1 MNLITNQLRKQSAQQ
16 FIDRI
21 QSGNDVYYMFIGRPT
36 PFPDDNA
43 PPTPVDNTQT
53 LNVDVF
59 EQMIAAKRVAPSD
72 VQMVATRYDWTSNTV
87 YQPYV
92 HDGDLSTT
100 RYYVLVNRGVN
111 HSVFKCID
119 NNNGFPSTVAPDS
132 NSTSPEDDVY
142 ETSDGYRW
150 KFMFT
155 IPDATYRKFAT
166 SQFMPVVVNANVVS
180 NAVSG
185 AIHNVQVQYQGSG
198 YNSYGAGIIQ
208 IAAVNGDARVFQV
221 EATKSANTDFFKNC
235 AFKITS
241 GTGAGQQRLISEY
254 VVSGSSRN
262 VVIDTPFAILPDIFS
277 RYEISPLVVMT
288 GDGQSFIG
296 RGLVNSS
303 SSNSIYRIE
312 ITDPGVDFTYATAT
326 VLANTGGTSNTA
338 ILKPIISPQGGHGFD
353 VVSELGARHMGV
365 SVTFNSGDGDNAD
378 KLLDV
383 NDYRIIGL
391 IKDPLFANVV
401 INFTDATSSF
411 AIGDT
416 ITQSGTGASGVIYD
430 VDVSLIKLT
439 NVSKFFAAG
448 NSSVNTI
455 LSSQGSVATVNSVVG
470 PTTYIDQTYKLLI
483 DNAAG
488 QFQQDEQ
495 IVQGTNATGI
505 MYTANSTQMRITN
518 RRGIFNKSDDVVGI
532 VETVSG
538 VSSGSSVKITD
549 TVAGDLVPQ
558 KGSVVYL
565 ETVSPIKRY
574 ERQSETLKLI
584 LKF

>member
-1 MNLITNQLRKQSAQQ
+1 MNLITSQLRKQSAQQ

-21 QSGNDVYYMFIGRPT
+21 QAGSDVYYMFIGRCN
-36 PFPDDNA
+36 PFIDDNA

-53 LNVDVF
+53 VNVDAF
-59 EQMIAAKRVAPSD
+59 EQMIAGKRVSPGD
-72 VQMVATRYDWTSNTV
+72 VQMMTTRYDWVINTV
-87 YQPYV
+87 YQPYS
-92 HDGDLSTT
+92 HDENLSQSQ
-100 RYYVLVNRGVN
+100 YYVLVTKGVN

-119 NNNGFPSTVAPDS
+119 NNNGLPSTVAPDS

-150 KFMFT
+150 KFLYN
-155 IPDATYRKFAT
+155 IPDATYRKFTT

-185 AIHNVQVQYQGSG
+185 AVHNVQVEYQGSG
-198 YNSYGAGIIQ
+198 YDSYGAGIIQ

-262 VVIDTPFAILPDIFS
+262 VIIDTPFAIIPDIFS
-277 RYEISPLVVMT
+277 RYEISPIVIMT
-288 GDGQSFIG
+288 GDGQNFIG
-296 RGLVNSS
+296 RGLVNAS

-312 ITDPGVDFTYATAT
+312 ITNPGVNFTHATAII
-326 VLANTGGTSNTA
+326 LANTGGTTNTA

-353 VVSELGARHMGV
+353 VASELGARHMGV
-365 SVTFNSGDGDNAD
+365 SVTFNSSDGDNND

-383 NDYRIIGL
+383 NDYRTIGL

-401 INFTDATSSF
+401 INFSDPTSSF

-416 ITQSGTGASGVIYD
+416 VTQSSTGASGIVVD
-430 VDVSLIKLT
+430 VDTDVIKLT
-439 NVSKFFAAG
+439 NVLKFFISG
-448 NSSVNTI
+448 NGTVNTI
-455 LSSQGSVATVNSVVG
+455 LSSQGTVATVTSVAG
-470 PTTYIDQTYKLLI
+470 PTTYIDQTHKLII

-488 QFQQDEQ
+488 QFQEDEL
-495 IVQGTNATGI
+495 IVQGNNGNGI
-505 MYTANSTQMRITN
+505 LYTANSTQMRLTN
-518 RRGIFNKSDDVVGI
+518 KRGIFNKSDDIVGI

-549 TVAGDLVPQ
+549 AVAGDLVPQ
-558 KGSVVYL
+558 QGSVVYL
-565 ETVSPIKRY
+565 EAVPPIKRY
-574 ERQSETLKLI
+574 DRQSETLKLI

>member
-21 QSGNDVYYMFIGRPT
+21 QAGSDVYYMFIGRIN
-36 PFPDDNA
+36 PFVDDNA

-53 LNVDVF
+53 VNIDVF
-59 EQMIAAKRVAPSD
+59 EQMIAGKRVTPGD
-72 VQMVATRYDWTSNTV
+72 VQMLVTRYDWVSNTV
-87 YQPYV
+87 YQPYA
-92 HDGDLSTT
+92 HDEDLSQSQ
-100 RYYVLVNRGVN
+100 YYVLVNKGVN

-119 NNNGFPSTVAPDS
+119 NNNGTPSTVAPDS

-150 KFMFT
+150 KFMYT
-155 IPDATYRKFAT
+155 IPDATYRKFTT

-185 AIHNVQVQYQGSG
+185 AIYNVEVEYQGSG
-198 YNSYGAGIIQ
+198 YNSYGAGVIQ

-221 EATKSANTDFFKNC
+221 EATKSANTDFFKNS

-262 VVIDTPFAILPDIFS
+262 VVVDTPFAILPDIFS
-277 RYEISPLVVMT
+277 RYEISPLVVLT
-288 GDGQSFIG
+288 GDGQDFVG
-296 RGLVNSS
+296 RGLVNAS

-312 ITDPGVDFTYATAT
+312 ITDPGINFTYANAI
-326 VLANTGGTSNTA
+326 VLANTGGTTNTA

-353 VVSELGARHMGV
+353 AVSELGARHMGV
-365 SVTFNSGDGDNAD
+365 SVTFNSGDGDNND

-383 NDYRIIGL
+383 NDYRTIGL
-391 IKDPLFANVV
+391 IKDPMFANVV
-401 INFTDATSSF
+401 IDFTAATSSF
-411 AIGDT
+411 AVGDT
-416 ITQSGTGASGVIYD
+416 ITQSSTGASGTIVD
-430 VDVSLIKLT
+430 VDVGTIKLT
-439 NVSKFFAAG
+439 NVLRFFVAG
-448 NSSVNTI
+448 NSTVNTI
-455 LSSQGSVATVNSVVG
+455 VSNQGTIAAVDSVAG
-470 PTTYIDQTYKLLI
+470 PTTYIDQTHKLII

-488 QFQQDEQ
+488 SFQQDER
-495 IVQGTNATGI
+495 IAQGTNASGI

-518 RRGIFNKSDDVVGI
+518 KRGIFNKSDDIVGI

-538 VSSGSSVKITD
+538 TSSGSSAKITD
-549 TVAGDLVPQ
+549 AVAGDLVPQ

-565 ETVSPIKRY
+565 ENVTPITRY